1 MRDEYQVFGI
11 YLNFRCVF
19 KIKEVDI
26 INVVYIIGFLFV
38 LMMLAHAIFEFCYR
52 YNPFMKTEDS
62 ERLNDA
68 KFDMIQD
75 DYYLEG
81 DEDDDSD

>member
-1 MRDEYQVFGI
+1 
-11 YLNFRCVF
+11 
-19 KIKEVDI
+19 
-26 INVVYIIGFLFV
+26 
-38 LMMLAHAIFEFCYR
+38 MMLTHAIFEFCYR
-52 YNPFMKTEDS
+52 YNPFMKTVDS